1 MNADTPRIVSI
12 SPRPAD
18 RVPPAVILAAGA
30 GTRLREGDGG
40 APKPLT
46 ELLGLSL
53 LERSILSCRAAG
65 VDECYVVVGYAQERI
80 VRLIDELKA
89 RHGISITVVRNP
101 NWETGNGSSAL
112 AAVSHLTGPFLLLM
126 CDHVFDPAILRLLM
140 AATDGSDSCLLAV
153 DRHTDRVFDL
163 ADATKVRLD
172 GQFITA
178 IGKEI
183 TPFDGVDTGLF
194 LCSPALLDALEKPT
208 GSGKRSLTG
217 GIRHLI
223 QERKIRAVDVGHRFW
238 VDVDTPESLSHARR
252 VLLANLAKPCED
264 GFVSRWLNRRVSLR
278 FSSYLASTGLS
289 PGAITLASFLIA
301 LSGAVLFALGSYLW
315 TFLAGLLVQLASIV
329 DGCDGEIARLKFQTS
344 RFGAW
349 ADTVLDR
356 YADVAVVAGISLGHW
371 QTHPTALTL
380 LGAILAL
387 TGFIL
392 ASYTKKEYALRYGSE
407 PPSGQLARL
416 SKRDVRLFVLFA
428 GALVNRPFET
438 MILAGAV
445 SHLAVGV
452 HFLTV
457 SRRDRRLSKPRLP

>member
-1 MNADTPRIVSI
+1 M
-12 SPRPAD
+12 
-18 RVPPAVILAAGA
+18 
-30 GTRLREGDGG
+30 RLREGNGG
-40 APKPLT
+40 RPKPLT

-80 VRLIDELKA
+80 VHLIGELEA

-140 AATDGSDSCLLAV
+140 AATDGSDCCLLAV
-153 DRHTDRVFDL
+153 DRHTDSVLDL

-172 GQFITA
+172 GRSITA
-178 IGKEI
+178 IGKELA
-183 TPFDGVDTGLF
+183 PFDGVDTGLF
-194 LCSPALLDALEKPT
+194 LCSQALLDALEKAS
-208 GSGKRSLTG
+208 GSDKRSLTRA
-217 GIRHLI
+217 IRHLI
-223 QERKIRAVDVGHRFW
+223 QERKIRAVDVGRRFW

-252 VLLANLAKPCED
+252 VLLANLAKPSED
-264 GFVSRWLNRRVSLR
+264 GFVARWLNRRVSLR
-278 FSSYLASTGLS
+278 LSSYLASTRLS

-301 LSGAVLFALGSYLW
+301 LSGAFLFAVGSYLW
-315 TFLAGLLVQLASIV
+315 TLLAGLLVQFASIV

-349 ADTVLDR
+349 ADTMLDR

-371 QTHPTALTL
+371 QTHPTAFTL

-407 PPSGQLARL
+407 PPSGRLARL

-428 GALVNRPFET
+428 GALLNRPFEA
-438 MILAGAV
+438 MILVGAV
-445 SHLAVGV
+445 SHLAVGM
-452 HFLTV
+452 HFLTA
-457 SRRDRRLSKPRLP
+457 SRRDRRLGKA

>member
-1 MNADTPRIVSI
+1 MNTDTPRTVSV
-12 SPRPAD
+12 SPRSAD

-30 GTRLREGDGG
+30 GMRLREGNGG
-40 APKPLT
+40 RPKPLT

-80 VRLIDELKA
+80 VSLIDELEA
-89 RHGISITVVRNP
+89 RHGVSITVVRNP

-112 AAVSHLTGPFLLLM
+112 AALAHLTGPFLLLM
-126 CDHVFDPAILRLLM
+126 CDHVFDPDILRLLM

-163 ADATKVRLD
+163 EDATKIRID
-172 GQFITA
+172 GPFITA
-178 IGKEI
+178 IGKEVA
-183 TPFDGVDTGLF
+183 PFDAVDTGLF
-194 LCSPALLDALEKPT
+194 LCSQALLDALEKPT
-208 GSGKRSLTG
+208 GSDKRSLTRA
-217 GIRHLI
+217 IRHLT
-223 QERKIRAVDVGHRFW
+223 QERKIRAVEVGDRFW
-238 VDVDTPESLSHARR
+238 VDVDTPESLSHARS
-252 VLLANLAKPCED
+252 VLLANLAKPSED

-278 FSSYLASTGLS
+278 LSSYLASTCLS

-301 LSGAVLFALGSYLW
+301 LSGAVLFAVGSYLS

-371 QTHPTALTL
+371 HTHPTAFTL
-380 LGAILAL
+380 LGTVLAL

-392 ASYTKKEYALRYGSE
+392 ASYARKEHTLRYGSE
-407 PPSGQLARL
+407 PPGGHLARL

-428 GALVNRPFET
+428 GALLNRPFEA

-452 HFLTV
+452 HFLTA
-457 SRRDRRLSKPRLP
+457 SRGDRGLRKPRLA

>member
-1 MNADTPRIVSI
+1 MNADTPRTVST
-12 SPRPAD
+12 SPRSAD

-30 GTRLREGDGG
+30 GMRLREGNGG
-40 APKPLT
+40 RPKPLT

-80 VRLIDELKA
+80 VHLIDELEA

-112 AAVSHLTGPFLLLM
+112 AAVSHLTDPFLLLM

-140 AATDGSDSCLLAV
+140 TAADGSDSCLLAV
-153 DRHTDRVFDL
+153 DRHTDRIFDL
-163 ADATKVRLD
+163 EDATKVRLD
-172 GQFITA
+172 GQLITA
-178 IGKEI
+178 IGKEL

-194 LCSPALLDALEKPT
+194 LCSPALLSALEKPT
-208 GSGKRSLTG
+208 ESGKRSLTRA
-217 GIRHLI
+217 IRHLI
-223 QERKIRAVDVGHRFW
+223 QERKIRAVDIGDRFW
-238 VDVDTPESLSHARR
+238 LDVDTPESLSDARR
-252 VLLANLAKPCED
+252 VLLANLAKPSED
-264 GFVSRWLNRRVSLR
+264 GFVARWLNRRVSLR
-278 FSSYLASTGLS
+278 LSSYLATTRLS
-289 PGAITLASFLIA
+289 PGAITLASFVIA
-301 LSGAVLFALGSYLW
+301 LSGAALFAVGSYLW
-315 TFLAGLLVQLASIV
+315 TALAGLLIQLASIV
-329 DGCDGEIARLKFQTS
+329 DGCDGEIARIKFQTS

-356 YADVAVVAGISLGHW
+356 YADVAVVTGISLGHW
-371 QTHPTALTL
+371 QTHPTTFTL

-428 GALVNRPFET
+428 GALLNRPFEA

-452 HFLTV
+452 HFLTA
-457 SRRDRRLSKPRLP
+457 SRRDRRLSVPRLP

>member
-1 MNADTPRIVSI
+1 MNTDSPRIVSI
-12 SPRPAD
+12 SPRSAD

-30 GTRLREGDGG
+30 GTRLREGNGG
-40 APKPLT
+40 GPKPLT

-80 VRLIDELKA
+80 VHLIHELEA
-89 RHGISITVVRNP
+89 RHDISITVVRNS

-112 AAVSHLTGPFLLLM
+112 AAVSHLSGPFLLLM

-140 AATDGSDSCLLAV
+140 AATDGSDNCLLAV
-153 DRHTDRVFDL
+153 DRHTERIFDL
-163 ADATKVRLD
+163 EDATKVRLD
-172 GQFITA
+172 GEFITA
-178 IGKEI
+178 IGKEVA
-183 TPFDGVDTGLF
+183 PFDGVDTGLF
-194 LCSPALLDALEKPT
+194 LCSQPLLDALQKPT
-208 GSGKRSLTG
+208 GSDKRSLTRA
-217 GIRHLI
+217 IQHLI
-223 QERKIRAVDVGHRFW
+223 QQRKMRAVEVGDRFW

-252 VLLANLAKPCED
+252 VLLANLAKPSQD

-278 FSSYLASTGLS
+278 FSSYLASTHLS
-289 PGAITLASFLIA
+289 PGAITLVSFLMA
-301 LSGAVLFALGSYLW
+301 LSGAALFAVGSYLW
-315 TFLAGLLVQLASIV
+315 TLLAGLLVQLASIV

-344 RFGAW
+344 HFGAW

-371 QTHPTALTL
+371 QTQPTAVTL

-416 SKRDVRLFVLFA
+416 SKRDARLFVLFA
-428 GALVNRPFET
+428 GALLNRPFEA

-445 SHLAVGV
+445 SHLAVGA
-452 HFLTV
+452 HFLTA

>member
-1 MNADTPRIVSI
+1 MNTDILRTVSV

-18 RVPPAVILAAGA
+18 RAPPAVILAAGA
-30 GTRLREGDGG
+30 GMRLREGNGG
-40 APKPLT
+40 RPKPLT

-80 VRLIDELKA
+80 VHLIGELEA

-140 AATDGSDSCLLAV
+140 AATDGSDCCLLAV
-153 DRHTDRVFDL
+153 DRHTDSVLDL
-163 ADATKVRLD
+163 ADATKVRFD
-172 GQFITA
+172 GRSITA
-178 IGKEI
+178 IGKELA
-183 TPFDGVDTGLF
+183 PFDGVDTGLF
-194 LCSPALLDALEKPT
+194 LCSQALLDALEKAS
-208 GSGKRSLTG
+208 GSDKRSLTG
-217 GIRHLI
+217 AIRHLI
-223 QERKIRAVDVGHRFW
+223 QERKIRAVDVGRRFW

-252 VLLANLAKPCED
+252 VLLANLAKPSED
-264 GFVSRWLNRRVSLR
+264 GFVARWLNRRVSLR
-278 FSSYLASTGLS
+278 LSSYLASTRLS

-301 LSGAVLFALGSYLW
+301 LSGAFLFAVGSYLW
-315 TFLAGLLVQLASIV
+315 TLLAGLLVQFASIV

-349 ADTVLDR
+349 ADTMLDR

-371 QTHPTALTL
+371 QTHPTAFTL

-407 PPSGQLARL
+407 PPSGRLARL

-428 GALVNRPFET
+428 GALLNRPFEA
-438 MILAGAV
+438 MILVGAV
-445 SHLAVGV
+445 SHLAVGM
-452 HFLTV
+452 HFLTA
-457 SRRDRRLSKPRLP
+457 SRRDRRLGKA